1 MELHEMDPRL
11 VEVLRSAG
19 NEWGALGVAKAAA
32 ELTDPQVLAA
42 ELGVRPA
49 VEDLAF
55 ALVALDCPVNRNP
68 ARVWQEMDER
78 RRDLARA
85 RARFAL
91 AYVADGAP
99 VTEEVLRG

>member
-1 MELHEMDPRL
+1 MELHEVDPRL

-19 NEWGALGVAKAAA
+19 YEWGPLGVAKVAAQ
-32 ELTDPQVLAA
+32 LTDPQVLAA

-55 ALVALDCPVNRNP
+55 GLAALDCPVNQSP
-68 ARVWQEMDER
+68 ARIWQGMHER
-78 RRDLARA
+78 KRDLFRA
-85 RARFAL
+85 RARFVL
-91 AYVADGAP
+91 AFANDGAP